1 MTRRT
6 VCVMTTHSDTHSPMP
21 EGVSGP
27 GDLLAAIPAF
37 LGFTPHRSLVV
48 VCLDDNTMGGGPT
61 IGMVMRHDLK
71 LPEPMR
77 DEHQL
82 WGRVSADMADVTAHF
97 AEICA
102 RDDVRGALALIVD
115 DRARASDKSARTD
128 QHCRAVARRLA
139 RDLRDR
145 GTELT
150 QVYVTTEIACGSRWW
165 TAFGPAE
172 SGTIPDPT
180 TSPVTLAYMLEGR
193 GVHESRDRLAEAIGP
208 VDSAVSR
215 TVEGLL
221 RSGRSRDRGSD
232 RMRLDAILSRIAMWG
247 ASSPDR
253 PAVVALPAE
262 TIAEFGLALRNV
274 MVRDSLLAITLT
286 GFADLAEQLWSYL
299 MRILPAPE
307 RACPATL
314 LGFSAYARGEGA
326 LATAALDIALDADPD
341 YSLAQLLD
349 RSLLAGA
356 RPAMIREVALSGYAV
371 AELCGVRLPPPLE

>member
-1 MTRRT
+1 
-6 VCVMTTHSDTHSPMP
+6 MTTYSDTQSQMP

-48 VCLDDNTMGGGPT
+48 ICLDDTAGGGPT

-71 LPEPMR
+71 LPEPVE

-82 WGRVSADMADVTAHF
+82 WGRVSAEMAKVTAHF

-115 DRARASDKSARTD
+115 DRARPSERGTRADR
-128 QHCRAVARRLA
+128 HCRAVARRLA

-145 GTELT
+145 GTELA
-150 QVYVTTEIACGSRWW
+150 QVYLTAELVLGSRWW

-180 TSPVTLAYMLEGR
+180 TSPVTLAYLLEGR
-193 GVHESRDRLAEAIGP
+193 GVHESRDKLAEAIEP
-208 VDSAVSR
+208 VDTAVSR
-215 TVEGLL
+215 TVEELL

-232 RMRLDAILSRIAMWG
+232 RMRLDAILSRLAMWA
-247 ASSPDR
+247 ASSPDH
-253 PAVVALPAE
+253 PAVVALPTE

-286 GFADLAEQLWSYL
+286 GFAELAEQLWSYL

-326 LATAALDIALDADPD
+326 LATLALDIALDADPD